1 MDDPVEVRYK
11 QISQTDPW
19 ISKTDNE
26 RTAREARMSAS
37 WHKKLKKAT
46 CIIWKGS
53 KLSKKNFEIF
63 FSKNEKKNFSKILTT
78 SIWYRWLFSIFYV
91 NWGHLWEIMF
101 NKLHQKVPWQK
112 SFFSGENSYFFNFGV
127 KFFKRV
133 RPYGSENIFPQLFNL
148 KGLWA

>member
-1 MDDPVEVRYK
+1 
-11 QISQTDPW
+11 
-19 ISKTDNE
+19 
-26 RTAREARMSAS
+26 MSPIDIKN
-37 WHKKLKKAT
+37 WKKLPVSYRR
-46 CIIWKGS
+46 GQNFR
-53 KLSKKNFEIF
+53 KKNFGIF
-63 FSKNEKKNFSKILTT
+63 FSKNEKKFGKKNVKIFFSKILTT